1 MSILSP
7 KNMQL
12 MRMLRSQAAYNNMCR
27 EWNAKRLTSTTSSS
41 KGQAMSMPTTDDLST
56 SQPTKLP
63 ANLNFEDSQTAFK
76 AKTTLD
82 LLRGYVVFQ
91 LCSIRFLVDNQKTI
105 LDLSQRVFGKRLFNL
120 MMRSTFYGHFVA
132 GKDQQDIRQN
142 VENMMKYGVK
152 SILDYSAEED
162 LASAKEVK
170 LIGGQSGYFHPA
182 EAQSDKNKQIFLD
195 CIDAVSD
202 VTNAT
207 GIAAVKVT
215 SLIRPA
221 LLLKLSSF
229 VANVKKDGDLFKWK
243 SLVSM
248 NDADFAKLFNSKSQN
263 EELKFDENELGEL
276 RNMFKRMD
284 QIVEVNIHTKR
295 NRNSLT
301 SSFCSTPP
309 KRMSVY
315 SWMPSRPTSK
325 MPFIGS
331 LLN

>member
-12 MRMLRSQAAYNNMCR
+12 MRVLRTQAAYNNILR

-41 KGQAMSMPTTDDLST
+41 KGQAMSMPTTDDVST
-56 SQPTKLP
+56 SQPPVSHKLP

-91 LCSIRFLVDNQKTI
+91 LCSIRFLVDNQKAI

-120 MMRSTFYGHFVA
+120 IMRSTFYGHFVA
-132 GKDQQDIRQN
+132 GKDQQDIRPN

-162 LASAKEVK
+162 LATAKEVK
-170 LIGGQSGYFHPA
+170 LIGGQTGYFHPA

-229 VANVKKDGDLFKWK
+229 VAQVKKDGDLFKWK
-243 SLVSM
+243 SLVGM
-248 NDADFAKLFNSKSQN
+248 NDAEFAKLFNSKSQN

-284 QIVEVNIHTKR
+284 QIVEVKLNLIVIILKV
-295 NRNSLT
+295 
-301 SSFCSTPP
+301 F
-309 KRMSVY
+309 Y
-315 SWMPSRPTSK
+315 
-325 MPFIGS
+325 
-331 LLN
+331 LLCLIARHQKECPHIR